1 MKQYVALNHLRL
13 VGKGWEIRHQLRK
26 LSASTLS
33 RTPMSEYTNVISIKR
48 IPLDSTN

>member
-48 IPLDSTN
+48 LPVEITN